1 MAAAPVVLERD
12 SARRLARLTATA
24 ADGARQRVRPTRE
37 RMRALLATPGGHLR
51 WREVPA
57 PPPPGPLGAIVHPI
71 AASTCDLDC
80 PLMHGATQLPL
91 PLHLG
96 HECVAEVLAVGER
109 VDTVRVGDRVVVPF
123 QINCGVC
130 EPCRTGRTG
139 SCTGVPPISMYGM
152 GLGAGHW
159 GGAFSD
165 RLAVPYA
172 DAMLVALPES
182 IDPAAA
188 ASVADNICDAYRHI
202 GPHLPDLLARDPNAE
217 VLVFAAHSPRS
228 LFTPSCPLYTGM
240 IALAMGAR
248 SVHFADSRSW
258 VRAHAERLGMH
269 ALHPRELRRHPPF
282 PLVADVSVDGLPH
295 ALAATAPD
303 GVCSSSGG
311 LHRSV
316 RIPLLRMYVRNATL
330 HVGRTHVRAL
340 MPEVLELMA
349 RGGLQPEAITTT
361 IAPLD
366 VAPSVLREHFLGGES
381 VKTVLTTS

>member
-1 MAAAPVVLERD
+1 MPRRTHRQLHRA
-12 SARRLARLTATA
+12 SA
-24 ADGARQRVRPTRE
+24 
-37 RMRALLATPGGHLR
+37 
-51 WREVPA
+51 
-57 PPPPGPLGAIVHPI
+57 
-71 AASTCDLDC
+71 
-80 PLMHGATQLPL
+80 
-91 PLHLG
+91 
-96 HECVAEVLAVGER
+96 
-109 VDTVRVGDRVVVPF
+109 
-123 QINCGVC
+123 
-130 EPCRTGRTG
+130 
-139 SCTGVPPISMYGM
+139 PISMYGM

-159 GGAFSD
+159 GGAFS
-165 RLAVPYA
+165 RSARR
-172 DAMLVALPES
+172 ALRRHNVGGTAGLHR
-182 IDPAAA
+182 PAAA

-202 GPHLPDLLARDPNAE
+202 SPHLPDLLARDPNAE

-248 SVHFADSRSW
+248 SVHFADSRPW

-269 ALHPRELRRHPPF
+269 ALHRARAAAHHS

-316 RIPLLRMYVRNATL
+316 QIPLLRMYVRNATL

-340 MPEVLELMA
+340 MPEVPELMA
-349 RGGLQPEAITTT
+349 RGGLHPEAITTT
-361 IAPLD
+361 VAPLD

-381 VKTVLTTS
+381 VKTVYYVLRSIRRPLAHLPSEVDGTLIPPTMPGRSLSLR